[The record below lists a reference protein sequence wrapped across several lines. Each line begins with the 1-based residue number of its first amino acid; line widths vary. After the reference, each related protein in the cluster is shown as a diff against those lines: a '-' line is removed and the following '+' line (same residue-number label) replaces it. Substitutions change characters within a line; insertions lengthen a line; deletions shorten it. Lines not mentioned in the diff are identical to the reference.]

1 MVTYEEDKLVCSIC
15 VSQNS
20 KIELE
25 HFYNPAFVN
34 GSSSYKRS
42 ALSGHERSET
52 HKRAVVEQGHHEG
65 VAAGKSIPKISK
77 TIPDD
82 APIRVGFNRMLDNEK
97 D

>member
-1 MVTYEEDKLVCSIC
+1 MCIC
-15 VSQNS
+15 VSQKS

-34 GSSSYKRS
+34 GSSSYKRN

-52 HKRAVVEQGHHEG
+52 HKRAVIEQGYHEG
-65 VAAGKSIPKISK
+65 VAAGKSIPKIST
-77 TIPDD
+77 TIPDDPSDD